1 MATMKGDYDA
11 LLSSTLY
18 GPQVAGPA
26 DGGGL
31 APYDLVRMTN
41 TGGISEYL
49 QVRKRRVEVEE
60 NRRMRGWSGSWEG
73 LRTHTVSP
81 SPFLVIN
88 CYLNPFAYY
97 VSPPTLVLLP
107 HGSNIVSPQQV
118 DNVDHAL
125 DHASIST
132 VKLSGSFVGDT
143 ILSADAGIASGKIA
157 NVYRAGGY
165 TVKVDFTETP
175 GNLQVRYVTFS

>member
-49 QVRKRRVEVEE
+49 QVRKRRVGVEE
-60 NRRMRGWSGSWEG
+60 DRRTRGWRGSWEG

-88 CYLNPFAYY
+88 CYL
-97 VSPPTLVLLP
+97 
-107 HGSNIVSPQQV
+107 
-118 DNVDHAL
+118 
-125 DHASIST
+125 
-132 VKLSGSFVGDT
+132 K
-143 ILSADAGIASGKIA
+143 GI
-157 NVYRAGGY
+157 
-165 TVKVDFTETP
+165 
-175 GNLQVRYVTFS
+175 

>member
-49 QVRKRRVEVEE
+49 QVRKRRVGAE
-60 NRRMRGWSGSWEG
+60 EG

-107 HGSNIVSPQQV
+107 HGSNIVSP
-118 DNVDHAL
+118 
-125 DHASIST
+125 
-132 VKLSGSFVGDT
+132 
-143 ILSADAGIASGKIA
+143 
-157 NVYRAGGY
+157 
-165 TVKVDFTETP
+165 
-175 GNLQVRYVTFS
+175 